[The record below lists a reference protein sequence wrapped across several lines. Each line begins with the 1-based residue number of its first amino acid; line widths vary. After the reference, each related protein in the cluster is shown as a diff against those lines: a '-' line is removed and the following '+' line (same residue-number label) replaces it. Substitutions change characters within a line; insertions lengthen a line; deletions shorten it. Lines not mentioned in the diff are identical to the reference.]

1 MPRHISI
8 LFPGQGSQHIGM
20 LDNLPTELVES
31 FRGLALKA
39 LSFDLI
45 DLIKNGNEEDLNK
58 TSITQP
64 AILLTSFTPFELS
77 KFPLTSFIYYK
88 HLKNLTNIKAD
99 LMCGHS
105 LGEYSAL
112 VASNSITLDDALK
125 LVYQRGLLMERSV
138 KGSMYAILNTDIDII
153 NDFCMKVRDD
163 ENMVVSTANINS
175 PKQIVIAGENSA
187 VEMVVSDLKK
197 NGHKKCI
204 KLNVA
209 VASHCKLMEKASN
222 EFENLINKVEINF
235 PECNIIHNT
244 TASITENISD
254 LKKNLVLHL
263 INPVLWSQSM
273 NYINSLNGIIIEC
286 GPGKVLSGLAKSN
299 GIKNIFT
306 SSSENF
312 FYDIKS
318 AL

>member
-31 FRGLALKA
+31 YRALALEA

-45 DLIKNGNEEDLNK
+45 DLIRNGNEEDLNK

-64 AILLTSFTPFELS
+64 AILLTSL
-77 KFPLTSFIYYK
+77 IHYK
-88 HLKNLTNIKAD
+88 HLQNSISIKAD

-112 VASNSITLDDALK
+112 VASNSIRLDDALK
-125 LVYQRGLLMERSV
+125 LVYQRGLLMERSL

-153 NDFCMKVRDD
+153 NEFCMKVRDD
-163 ENMVVSTANINS
+163 KNMIVSTANINS
-175 PKQIVIAGENSA
+175 PKQIVIAGENKA
-187 VEMVVSDLKK
+187 VEAVVSDLKN
-197 NGHKKCI
+197 NGYKKCI

-222 EFENLINKVEINF
+222 EFKNLIDKVEINF

-244 TASITENISD
+244 TASETKNISD
-254 LKKNLVLHL
+254 LKQNLVLHL
-263 INPVLWSQSM
+263 VNPVLWSQSM
-273 NYINSLNGIIIEC
+273 NYINSLNSIVIEC
-286 GPGKVLSGLAKSN
+286 GPGKVLTGLAKSN
-299 GIKNIFT
+299 GIKNIYT

>member
-31 FRGLALKA
+31 FRDLALEA
-39 LSFDLI
+39 LNFDLI

-64 AILLTSFTPFELS
+64 AILLTSF
-77 KFPLTSFIYYK
+77 IYYK
-88 HLKNLTNIKAD
+88 HLQNSINFKAD

-112 VASNSITLDDALK
+112 VASNSITLDDGLK
-125 LVYQRGLLMERSV
+125 LVYQRGLLMERSL

-153 NDFCMKVRDD
+153 NELCMKVRDD
-163 ENMVVSTANINS
+163 KNMIVSTANINS
-175 PKQIVIAGENSA
+175 PKQIVIAGENKA
-187 VEMVVSDLKK
+187 VETVVSDLKN
-197 NGHKKCI
+197 NGYKKCI

-222 EFENLINKVEINF
+222 EFENLLNKVEINF
-235 PECNIIHNT
+235 PRMQYH
-244 TASITENISD
+244 S
-254 LKKNLVLHL
+254 
-263 INPVLWSQSM
+263 
-273 NYINSLNGIIIEC
+273 
-286 GPGKVLSGLAKSN
+286 
-299 GIKNIFT
+299 
-306 SSSENF
+306 
-312 FYDIKS
+312 
-318 AL
+318 

>member
-8 LFPGQGSQHIGM
+8 LFPGQGSQYIGM
-20 LDNLPTELVES
+20 LDDLPTELVES
-31 FRGLALKA
+31 FRSLALEA
-39 LSFDLI
+39 LSFDII

-64 AILLTSFTPFELS
+64 AILLTSF
-77 KFPLTSFIYYK
+77 IYYK
-88 HLKNLTNIKAD
+88 HLQNLTNIKAD

-125 LVYQRGLLMERSV
+125 LVYQRGLLMERSL

-153 NDFCMKVRDD
+153 NYFCMKVRDD

-175 PKQIVIAGENSA
+175 PKQIVIAGENRA

-209 VASHCKLMEKASN
+209 VASHCKLMETASN
-222 EFENLINKVEINF
+222 EFENLINKVQINF

-273 NYINSLNGIIIEC
+273 NYINSLNGIVIEC
-286 GPGKVLSGLAKSN
+286 GPGKVLTGLAKSN
-299 GIKNIFT
+299 GIKNIYT

>member
-1 MPRHISI
+1 
-8 LFPGQGSQHIGM
+8 
-20 LDNLPTELVES
+20 
-31 FRGLALKA
+31 
-39 LSFDLI
+39 
-45 DLIKNGNEEDLNK
+45 
-58 TSITQP
+58 
-64 AILLTSFTPFELS
+64 
-77 KFPLTSFIYYK
+77 
-88 HLKNLTNIKAD
+88 
-99 LMCGHS
+99 
-105 LGEYSAL
+105 
-112 VASNSITLDDALK
+112 
-125 LVYQRGLLMERSV
+125 
-138 KGSMYAILNTDIDII
+138 
-153 NDFCMKVRDD
+153 MKVRDD

-175 PKQIVIAGENSA
+175 PKQIVIAGENKA
-187 VEMVVSDLKK
+187 VEMVVSDLKN

-209 VASHCKLMEKASN
+209 VASHCKLMETVSN
-222 EFENLINKVEINF
+222 EFENLINKVQINF

-273 NYINSLNGIIIEC
+273 NYINSLNGIVIEC

-312 FYDIKS
+312 FNDIKS

>member
-8 LFPGQGSQHIGM
+8 LFPGQGSQYIGM
-20 LDNLPTELVES
+20 LDDLPTELVES
-31 FRGLALKA
+31 FRSLALEA
-39 LSFDLI
+39 LSFDII

-64 AILLTSFTPFELS
+64 AILLTSF
-77 KFPLTSFIYYK
+77 IYFK
-88 HLKNLTNIKAD
+88 HLQNSINFKAD

-112 VASNSITLDDALK
+112 VASNSITLGDALK
-125 LVYQRGLLMERSV
+125 LVYQRGLLMEKSLE
-138 KGSMYAILNTDIDII
+138 GSMYAILNTDIDII
-153 NDFCMKVRDD
+153 NEFCMKVRDD
-163 ENMVVSTANINS
+163 KNMIVSTANINS
-175 PKQIVIAGENSA
+175 PKQIVIAGENKA
-187 VEMVVSDLKK
+187 VETVVSDLKN
-197 NGHKKCI
+197 NGYKKCI

-222 EFENLINKVEINF
+222 EFENLLNKVEINF

-244 TASITENISD
+244 TASETKNISN
-254 LKKNLVLHL
+254 LRQNLVSHL
-263 INPVLWSQSM
+263 IYPVLWSQSM
-273 NYINSLNGIIIEC
+273 NYINSLNGIVIEC
-286 GPGKVLSGLAKSN
+286 GPGKVLTGLAKSN
-299 GIKNIFT
+299 GIKNIYT

>member
-64 AILLTSFTPFELS
+64 AILLTSF
-77 KFPLTSFIYYK
+77 IYYK
-88 HLKNLTNIKAD
+88 HLQNLTNIKVD

-138 KGSMYAILNTDIDII
+138 KGSMYAILNTDINII

-163 ENMVVSTANINS
+163 ENMIVSTANINS
-175 PKQIVIAGENSA
+175 PKQIVIAGEDRA
-187 VEMVVSDLKK
+187 VEMVVSDLK
-197 NGHKKCI
+197 NSGHKKCI

-222 EFENLINKVEINF
+222 EFENLINKVKINF